1 MIGARLIWACAC
13 VLAHRYAVDH
23 MFHSER
29 GVTATTVLKLCTE
42 EEVGA
47 EGLPSVNWPSDHLS
61 LYAEFE
67 LEPDT
72 WSVQNPTSESSRTFP
87 PSAPLLSPGL
97 ATAADVSFF

>member
-1 MIGARLIWACAC
+1 
-13 VLAHRYAVDH
+13 

-72 WSVQNPTSESSRTFP
+72 WSVQNPTSESSRMFP